1 MRVPIKPACASFLL
15 QYRKQMRHTMN
26 RTDLHG
32 RGVIPTCTCRGP
44 HALMPTPSQPSAC
57 TGRETAASVS
67 APCPTQP
74 HPHDTPA
81 LAMAYVRMQPFGEL
95 YDPCTALIAGTLFA
109 DLDKP
114 FCGDTVSASAYPNPP
129 ARTCSC
135 ALGCGTRGGM
145 HHG

>member
-1 MRVPIKPACASFLL
+1 MRVHIKPACASFLL

-32 RGVIPTCTCRGP
+32 RGGLPTCACRGA
-44 HALMPTPSQPSAC
+44 HTPTPIPSQP
-57 TGRETAASVS
+57 
-67 APCPTQP
+67 CPTHP

-81 LAMAYVRMQPFGEL
+81 LAMAYVRIQSFGEL

-135 ALGCGTRGGM
+135 ALGGSARGGM